1 MLNDQISDGVLKQ
14 TEAYMS
20 YQMVEILFVALA
32 TISQLYMIR
41 RLVLNNT
48 SVV

>member
-1 MLNDQISDGVLKQ
+1 MLNDQISEAVLKH

-20 YQMVEILFVALA
+20 YQLIEIVFVILA

-41 RLVLNNT
+41 RLVINNT